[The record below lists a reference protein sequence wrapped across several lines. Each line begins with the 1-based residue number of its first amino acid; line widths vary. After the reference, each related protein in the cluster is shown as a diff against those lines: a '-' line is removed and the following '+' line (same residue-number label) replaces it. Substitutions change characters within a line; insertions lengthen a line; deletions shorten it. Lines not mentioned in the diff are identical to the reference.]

1 MIKEGTLTLSE
12 IRKAALN
19 PVIIYIEG
27 DGIGPEISNV
37 TIKVV
42 DKSVER
48 AYGQSRK
55 ITWQDALAGEKAY
68 RLKGDYLPQETIDLI
83 DKYRIA
89 IKGPLATPVGGG
101 IRSINVA
108 LRKIFELYS
117 CIRPVRY
124 FSGVPSPLKN
134 PQKVDMVIFRENME
148 DVYSGIEWK
157 SGSGDALKVIGFL
170 KDEMKVTIDET
181 SGVGIKPISPAKTK
195 QLVRSAIRYAIE
207 NKRSSVTLMHK
218 GNIMKFTEGA
228 FRDWG
233 YELAREEFSDVT
245 ITEKEL
251 REKYSGIAPA
261 GKIIIKDRIAD
272 AMFQEII
279 LRPENYD
286 IIAAPNLNGDYI
298 SDALAALVGGLGVAP
313 GANIGD
319 NHAIFEATH
328 GTAPDIAGRD
338 IANPSSLILS
348 AEMMLRFLGWKEA
361 ADILSSAFA
370 KTINDGKLTGDLASQ
385 VEGAKALGC
394 LEFGNALLGNI

>member
-195 QLVRSAIRYAIE
+195 QLVR
-207 NKRSSVTLMHK
+207 
-218 GNIMKFTEGA
+218 
-228 FRDWG
+228 
-233 YELAREEFSDVT
+233 
-245 ITEKEL
+245 
-251 REKYSGIAPA
+251 
-261 GKIIIKDRIAD
+261 
-272 AMFQEII
+272 
-279 LRPENYD
+279 
-286 IIAAPNLNGDYI
+286 
-298 SDALAALVGGLGVAP
+298 
-313 GANIGD
+313 
-319 NHAIFEATH
+319 
-328 GTAPDIAGRD
+328 
-338 IANPSSLILS
+338 
-348 AEMMLRFLGWKEA
+348 
-361 ADILSSAFA
+361 
-370 KTINDGKLTGDLASQ
+370 
-385 VEGAKALGC
+385 
-394 LEFGNALLGNI
+394 